1 MQSSLFRFADEG
13 GGCEMTSFIHDNFI
27 LKNETAVSLYHQFA
41 KDLPIYDYHCHL
53 SPQEIADNKQ
63 FKNITELW
71 LSGDHYKWR
80 AMRANGI
87 DERFITG
94 DASDKEKFAAWAE
107 TVPSC
112 VGNPLYHWTHL
123 ELKKYFGIEEL
134 LGPDNWESI
143 WEQCNEKLAQA
154 DYSCQELIKRSNVK
168 VICTTDDPIDDLHF
182 HAEIAKQADF
192 DVKVLPTFRPDK
204 GLEINHKTFVPFIEA
219 MEKVCGRELA
229 TYEAY
234 VQALVER
241 VEYFHEKG
249 CRISD
254 HGLGELPFATYE
266 ESELNGIYQAAKN
279 SEAVSKEAENKF
291 KTATLV
297 ALAKAYTK
305 LGWAM
310 QIHFGAIRNNNTKMF
325 NKLGPDAGFDSIND
339 AGHVAAPLNALL
351 NAFEKEDALPRTILY
366 NLNPMYNDLVGS
378 TLANFQ
384 TEAGIKGKIQ
394 FGSGW
399 WFNDTKPGMIRQLNA
414 LADQGLLMHFVGMLT
429 DSRSFISY
437 SRHEYFR
444 RILCNLVGTWVE
456 EGEVPNDPA
465 LLEKLI
471 TNICYNNAK
480 NYFNIEVQ

>member
-1 MQSSLFRFADEG
+1 MSQ
-13 GGCEMTSFIHDNFI
+13 FIHDNFI
-27 LKNETAVSLYHQFA
+27 LKNNTAVSLYHQYA
-41 KDLPIYDYHCHL
+41 KNMPIYDYHCHL
-53 SPQEIADNKQ
+53 SPQEIAENKQ

-87 DERFITG
+87 DERYITG
-94 DASDKEKFAAWAE
+94 DASDQEKFKAWAE

-112 VGNPLYHWTHL
+112 LGNPLYHWTHL
-123 ELKKYFGIEEL
+123 ELKMYFGIEEL
-134 LGPDNWESI
+134 LSGDNWERI
-143 WEQCNEKLAQA
+143 WHQCNEKLAQPE
-154 DYSCQELIKRSNVK
+154 YSCQELIKRSNVK
-168 VICTTDDPIDDLHF
+168 VICTTDDPVDDLRY
-182 HAEIAKQADF
+182 HAKISKQADF
-192 DVKVLPTFRPDK
+192 GVKVLPTFRPDK
-204 GLEINHKTFVPFIEA
+204 GLEINHKTFIPFVQA
-219 MEKVCGRELA
+219 METVCGRELT
-229 TYEAY
+229 TYEEY
-234 VQALVER
+234 IQALIER
-241 VEYFHEKG
+241 VEFFHEQG

-254 HGLGELPFATYE
+254 HGLGELPYAEFY
-266 ESELNGIYQAAKN
+266 ESEINYIYQAARN
-279 SEAVSKEAENKF
+279 GEGVTKEAEMKF
-291 KTATLV
+291 KTATLI
-297 ALAKAYTK
+297 ALAKVYTK

-325 NKLGPDAGFDSIND
+325 NLLGPDAGFDSIND
-339 AGHVAAPLNALL
+339 TGNIAAPLNALL
-351 NAFEKEDALPRTILY
+351 DAFDRENALPRTILY
-366 NLNPMYNDLVGS
+366 NLNPTYNDLVGS

-444 RILCNLVGTWVE
+444 RILCNLIGTWVE
-456 EGEVPNDPA
+456 EGEIPNDQA

-480 NYFNIEVQ
+480 NYFDIEVN